1 MFETNDTDDVIEKNP
16 WQAYVLAFAVGC
28 FVTFLIFFF
37 FVLPTTNRA
46 AAKSAQ
52 KAEQQKFST
61 QLAANPLSA
70 QLTSANA
77 ALQTATQERDQCKA
91 KFDRQTILYDNTIPI
106 DPGKLWIIPADIE
119 PIAVGDH
126 QVTYTHYDP
135 KTKQETVH
143 FHPSR
148 Q

>member
-1 MFETNDTDDVIEKNP
+1 MFETNDSDDVIEKTQ
-16 WQAYVLAFAVGC
+16 WQSYVLAFAVGC

-37 FVLPTTNRA
+37 FVLPTATRA

-52 KAEQQKFST
+52 KAEQQKFSAE
-61 QLAANPLSA
+61 LARNPLSA

-77 ALQTATQERDQCKA
+77 SLQAATQERDQCKA
-91 KFDRQTILYDNTIPI
+91 RFDRQTILYDNTIPI

-126 QVTYTHYDP
+126 HVTYTHYDP
-135 KTKQETVH
+135 KTKQESVH